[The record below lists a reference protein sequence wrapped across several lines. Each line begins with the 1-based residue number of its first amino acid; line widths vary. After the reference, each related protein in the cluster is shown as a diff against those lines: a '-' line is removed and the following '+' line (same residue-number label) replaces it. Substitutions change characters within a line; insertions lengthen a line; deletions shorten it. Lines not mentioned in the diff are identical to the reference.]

1 MTRAEKK
8 AKEIITT
15 IQVVCIMCLLL
26 IICYAIAR
34 ETLGFI
40 VDSKAKE
47 TTVVDCSAVPGTYYY
62 EITVETESGE
72 RYAYYGD
79 HREIGDT
86 INVTFNG
93 ECITDA
99 R

>member
-1 MTRAEKK
+1 MTRAERK

-15 IQVVCIMCLLL
+15 IQVVCITLLVL
-26 IICYAIAR
+26 IICYAIAK
-34 ETLGFI
+34 ETLGSI
-40 VDSKAKE
+40 VENSKA

-62 EITVETESGE
+62 EVTVETESGE

-79 HREIGDT
+79 YKEIGDT
-86 INVTFNG
+86 VNATFSG
-93 ECITDA
+93 ECIKDA

>member
-15 IQVVCIMCLLL
+15 IQVVCITLLVL
-26 IICYAIAR
+26 IICYAIAK
-34 ETLGFI
+34 ETLGSI
-40 VDSKAKE
+40 VEHSKA
-47 TTVVDCSAVPGTYYY
+47 TTVVGCESVPGTYYY

-86 INVTFNG
+86 VNATFSG
-93 ECITDA
+93 ESITDA